1 MLVAR
6 LFRFIWF
13 FVLLAA
19 VGVAC
24 GGDDL
29 PEASPVAQESAAAQ
43 QQETHQAAHQATG
56 AEDQPDRASQP
67 AQAGEPGEAGGADQ
81 SGADAASAASA
92 PAAFDGQ
99 YALSIVR
106 HLSEE
111 LGPRVADAGSDYDA
125 ARYLAKTLTA
135 LGYEASLE
143 PFSYHIDPELA
154 MISTGDARIASGLLL
169 EGSERGIVRGRIA
182 VVPGAGTADDFGSA
196 DLRDAIAIVR
206 RGGGTHAESARRA
219 AAAGAAALVIYNN
232 DDSMFAGTLQGE
244 SEILVLAVGRWVGVA
259 LMKLASAADGS
270 QEDAAIVEI
279 QTGGSGPASKSWNV
293 VARKPNGV
301 CRVVVGG
308 HYDTVPRVDGAND
321 NASGTGV
328 VVALARAW
336 AGAISARDICFVA
349 FGAEEVG
356 LHGSRRFVEAMRDSG
371 ELERLRAMLNLDAVG
386 ANGLMISRVANAEL
400 QLLAVH
406 LGDEL
411 GIETRPWAT
420 PLVRASDHFS
430 FADAGIP
437 VLWFVVGGPIHLP
450 SDNWANVSQGQIVE
464 VGKLAHAAL
473 ACLLERAGSQIE
485 PPVRCDGGEE

>member
-1 MLVAR
+1 M
-6 LFRFIWF
+6 IWF
-13 FVLLAA
+13 FVLLGA

-24 GGDDL
+24 GGDDVGEST
-29 PEASPVAQESAAAQ
+29 PAESQVASEGATAQ
-43 QQETHQAAHQATG
+43 QQETRQAAG
-56 AEDQPDRASQP
+56 AEDQPARAGQ
-67 AQAGEPGEAGGADQ
+67 ADQAGGTGQAGGAGGADQ

-106 HLSEE
+106 HLSDE
-111 LGPRVADAGSDYDA
+111 LGPRVAGAGSDYDA
-125 ARYLAKTLTA
+125 ARYLAKTLTD

-143 PFSYHIDPELA
+143 PFSYHSDPERA
-154 MISTGDARIASGLLL
+154 MISMGDERIASGLLL
-169 EGSERGIVRGRIA
+169 EGSEQGIVRGRIA
-182 VVPGAGTADDFGSA
+182 VVPGAGTADDFGSV
-196 DLRDAIAIVR
+196 DLRDAIAVVG
-206 RGGGTHAESARRA
+206 RGGRTHADSARHA
-219 AAAGAAALVIYNN
+219 AEAGAAALVIYNH

-244 SEILVLAVGRWVGVA
+244 SEIPVLAVGRWVG
-259 LMKLASAADGS
+259 LTLRKLASAAGGS
-270 QEDAAIVEI
+270 REDAAIIEI
-279 QTGGSGPASKSWNV
+279 QAGRSGPASKSWNV
-293 VARKPNGV
+293 VARKQNGV

-308 HYDTVPRVDGAND
+308 HYDTVPGVDGAND

-349 FGAEEVG
+349 FGAEELG

-371 ELERLRAMLNLDAVG
+371 EIEQLRAMLNLDAVG
-386 ANGLMISRVANAEL
+386 GKGLMISRVANAEL

-430 FADAGIP
+430 FADAGVP

-450 SDNWANVSQGQIVE
+450 SDNWPNVSQGQIVE